1 MLRDV
6 TFNDGEKSAYY
17 DWNIVLTKTEIPLPK
32 VKVTTVDIMG
42 ADGVLDLSEALTG
55 DVKYENRVAKL
66 TFEVLDDSRFVEL
79 LSEISNHLHG
89 KMVTFSLSDDDE
101 YYYTGRASINS
112 WECSRRKGK
121 IVITVDCE
129 PYKLE
134 VEDTVITIPITNTPT
149 YYALPNLRKQVCPI
163 IDVRD
168 SATVAFDG
176 VTYNLTSG
184 VQQVVAIQF
193 VEGDNWVLVSGSG
206 SASASSGSENARLG
220 VAVLGKMKMGGGS
233 GTGGSG
239 TITFTYKRGAL

>member
-6 TFNDGEKSAYY
+6 TFNNGEKSAYY

-32 VKVTTVDIMG
+32 PKVTTVDIMG

-55 DVKYENRVAKL
+55 DVKYDTRTAKL
-66 TFEVLDDSRFVEL
+66 TFEVLDDSQFVDL
-79 LSEISNHLHG
+79 LSEISNYLHG

-101 YYYTGRASINS
+101 FYYIGRASINT

-134 VEDTVITIPITNTPT
+134 LEDTIVTIPLTSTPT
-149 YYALPNLRKQVCPI
+149 YYALQNLRKQVCPVI
-163 IDVRD
+163 TVSN
-168 SATVAFDG
+168 SARVVFDNI
-176 VTYNLTSG
+176 TYDLTSG
-184 VQQVVAIQF
+184 TQQVVGIQF
-193 VEGDNWVLVSGSG
+193 VDGDNWVAVS
-206 SASASSGSENARLG
+206 
-220 VAVLGKMKMGGGS
+220 
-233 GTGGSG
+233 GSG